1 MTERITITRPGST
14 YLWASHSTKGL
25 LDRAPFAGLSQI
37 DVLCKRLREA
47 FPYAEILDQTNVT
60 SIVVQAPPTV
70 IYLVQGEHWA
80 VPGSPMTASA
90 TRAAADAKAA
100 ELVNVMLADCQ
111 LAADAT
117 ATNWQEK
124 LLAIRQVR
132 AEEAGIDY
140 DECLSSD
147 RSEAIAE
154 FMGDDDC
161 DVWIDE
167 IPVDGAAPP
176 PADTYTA
183 EDMDGV
189 VAEVQDKIERRLL
202 TPMRDALKAGRD
214 ALAEALT
221 THIYDE
227 ANGEEPD
234 EDCGYMATIAQMDEF
249 LARTEGIAPIGLPV
263 DVRNALR
270 NASGAISSLGH
281 QIGQIRGIFGDADGA
296 IEDAVDAGEEAT
308 AEIEAALERYEARA
322 PVTIHVAV
330 VDHRYGSNHY
340 VGRTRAECAGKVAAY
355 CLEWKEMEGVELNED
370 WEDEEVIS
378 VYFEKVND
386 ETVTFG
392 EDVLS

>member
-25 LDRAPFAGLSQI
+25 LDRGPFAGLSQI

-47 FPYAEILDQTNVT
+47 FPYAEILDQTNGA

-100 ELVNVMLADCQ
+100 ELVNVMLADCH

-117 ATNWQEK
+117 ATNWEEK
-124 LLAIRQVR
+124 LLALRQVR

-140 DECLSSD
+140 DECINSD
-147 RSEAIAE
+147 VGKAIAE

-202 TPMRDALKAGRD
+202 APMRAALKAGRD
-214 ALAEALT
+214 AFAEALT

-227 ANGEEPD
+227 ANGDKPEPD
-234 EDCGYMATIAQMDEF
+234 CQYVTAIAQMDAV
-249 LARTEGIAPIGLPV
+249 LARTAVLDPVLEAPQSDGLITELVVDAERWQALMSSQRMHFMGSAGFRHYNPSDPSDRKIQNCITEVVAEPGKEWLHFGMEFWDISHAYGNPEYPDRFERQFLTLYVDHLRARMKAEAKLPTGGALSADEVAGLAEG
-263 DVRNALR
+263 
-270 NASGAISSLGH
+270 
-281 QIGQIRGIFGDADGA
+281 GDA
-296 IEDAVDAGEEAT
+296 
-308 AEIEAALERYEARA
+308 
-322 PVTIHVAV
+322 
-330 VDHRYGSNHY
+330 
-340 VGRTRAECAGKVAAY
+340 
-355 CLEWKEMEGVELNED
+355 
-370 WEDEEVIS
+370 
-378 VYFEKVND
+378 
-386 ETVTFG
+386 
-392 EDVLS
+392 